1 MEKKEKLMLV
11 FDFLAEYLTK
21 ETESSDN
28 GALSKAY
35 DIMKKV
41 DEMDKTDAKIS
52 SAVKS
57 AIKKVKEETKSILE
71 TEKALEDS
79 LSNEDTP
86 FESQPQLSETFKQR
100 TGVTLDAEGKLVE
113 VKVGPI
119 KEYTTIS
126 KVMDEINK

>member
-11 FDFLAEYLTK
+11 FDFLAEYLTQ

-57 AIKKVKEETKSILE
+57 AIKKVKEETKSRLE
-71 TEKALEDS
+71 TEKVIEDNS
-79 LSNEDTP
+79 SNEGMP
-86 FESQPQLSETFKQR
+86 VHQSQLSETFKQR
-100 TGVTLDAEGKLVE
+100 TGVTLDAEGRLVE
-113 VKVGPI
+113 VKVGPM